1 MKTLRQFCVA
11 FVLTLTLALPAFAG
25 TIHTTVAPPDPP
37 PASTSSTAPGD
48 IHTIG
53 AGDISTTISEEATT
67 ASVTETALNLLQSVL
82 SLF

>member
-11 FVLTLTLALPAFAG
+11 FVLALMLTLPAFAG
-25 TIHTTVAPPDPP
+25 DITTGIAPPDPP

-48 IHTIG
+48 ISTG
-53 AGDISTTISEEATT
+53 VAGEISTTISEEAIT
-67 ASVTETALNLLQSVL
+67 ASMTETALNLLQSLL

>member
-11 FVLTLTLALPAFAG
+11 FVLTLTLTLPAFAG
-25 TIHTTVAPPDPP
+25 DIHTMFTPPPPP

-48 IHTIG
+48 IHTTV
-53 AGDISTTISEEATT
+53 AGDISTMSTEEATT
-67 ASVTETALNLLQSVL
+67 ASMTETALNLLQSVL

>member
-1 MKTLRQFCVA
+1 MKTLRQFCVMLV
-11 FVLTLTLALPAFAG
+11 FTLALTIPALAG
-25 TIHTTVAPPDPP
+25 EIQTTVAPPDPP

-48 IHTIG
+48 IHTTV

-67 ASVTETALNLLQSVL
+67 ASMTEMALNLLQSVL